1 MSEQYLVIYCT
12 CPDSEIAEQV
22 ASTLVDEGLAA
33 CVNIVPGL
41 VSIYCWQGERQRDS
55 EVLLIIKS
63 RQTSY
68 DALEARIQALH
79 PYDVPEVIALPI
91 VRGATEY
98 LAWLDSQIGS

>member
-12 CPDSEIAEQV
+12 CPDAEVAEQV
-22 ASTLVDEGLAA
+22 ASALVDEKLAA
-33 CVNIVPGL
+33 CVNLVPSV

-63 RQTSY
+63 RQTAY
-68 DALEARIQALH
+68 AALEARIRALH

-91 VRGATEY
+91 VQGATEY
-98 LAWLDSQIGS
+98 LAWIDSQISS